1 MELKDYIFKRKSTR
15 SYMAKIIEPD
25 VLADITEYISNLK
38 PLYPDI
44 KVKAEIVGK
53 KDVKSIM
60 TWLPPQ
66 ILAIYSEEKEG
77 MFENIGFMFQQLD
90 LYLHSI
96 GLGCCW
102 VGLGKADT
110 SVPADETSL
119 KFVILLAFGYPK
131 NSDFRS
137 NPSDFKRKSLTEI
150 SNDSSACL
158 EPARL
163 APSAVNSQP
172 WYFVSDN
179 GIFHTYRNKRGIL
192 SKFRK
197 TMNLIDMGIALAH
210 MYVAN
215 TESFDFF
222 KTDSYPEQ
230 KGMEYIGSFKI

>member
-15 SYMAKIIEPD
+15 SYLAKEVEPE
-25 VLADITEYISNLK
+25 VLADVTEYISNLK

-44 KVKAEIVGK
+44 KVKAEIVSK

-66 ILAIYSEEKEG
+66 VLAIYSEEKEG

-90 LYLHSI
+90 LYLHSLD
-96 GLGCCW
+96 LGSCW

-110 SVPADETSL
+110 SVLTEETSL

-131 NSDFRS
+131 NDNFRTGS
-137 NPSDFKRKSLTEI
+137 SDFKRKSLTEI
-150 SNDSSACL
+150 SNNSDYAL
-158 EPARL
+158 EPARV

-179 GIFHTYRNKRGIL
+179 GIFHTYRNKKGLL